1 MLKRIID
8 ILGWLGVALVVAAV
22 LVRALQ
28 PENVEV
34 WRGLAIAGLVT
45 IVLYVA
51 GQWREI
57 GEAFQRRQTRYGAL
71 SAASVLIVLGILAG
85 VNYIAH
91 RQNKRWD
98 LTAAQ
103 QFSLSDQTRKVLG
116 SLTQPLQIEVYSRT
130 DRFNEFRDR
139 LQEYGYASP
148 EVETSF
154 IDVDRERQRAVQNQ
168 ITAYDTVIV
177 RYGDRTERATGS
189 GEQELTNAIIK
200 AVEGKSKKVFF
211 VQGHREKDT
220 ASSDERS
227 GYNGI
232 AQAMTRDNF
241 VVEKLALAS
250 QPEVPA
256 DADLVVIAGPQVD
269 YLPQE
274 VAALTRYVEGGG
286 KVLALLDP
294 PDTPEAPPLTNLLGF
309 LQAWGFAT
317 GQDIVLDMVGQ
328 ATVGSPEVPVVAA
341 YPPHPIV
348 DTLNVITAFPAAQT
362 IVVST
367 AGGRTPQGF
376 LETSPQSFAKKD
388 LSVLRDGGQVTVDE
402 SKGDRRG
409 PLVIGAAISADAP
422 NAPPAEPDPASPGL
436 PPATRQSRL
445 VVVGDSDF
453 AANGSLGFGGNRDLF
468 MNALNWLAGAES
480 LISVRPRDPEDRR
493 ITLPPNGRGIT
504 VLVAT
509 AIPLLCFAAGIYTWW
524 RRR

>member
-28 PENVEV
+28 PANVDV
-34 WRGLAIAGLVT
+34 WRGLAIAGLVV
-45 IVLYVA
+45 ILIYVA

-57 GEAFQRRQTRYGAL
+57 AESFRRRQTRYGAL
-71 SAASVLIVLGILAG
+71 SIASVIIVLGILAG
-85 VNYIAH
+85 LNYVAH

-98 LTAAQ
+98 LTAGG

-116 SLTQPLQIEVYSRT
+116 GLTQPLRIEVYSRT

-139 LQEYGYASP
+139 LQEYRYASP
-148 EVETSF
+148 QVETTF
-154 IDVDRERQRAVQNQ
+154 IDVDRERQRALQSEV
-168 ITAYDTVIV
+168 TAYDTVIV
-177 RYGDRTERATGS
+177 RYGDRTERASGS

-200 AVEGKSKKVFF
+200 AVEGKSKKVYF

-220 ASSDERS
+220 VSSDERA

-241 VVEKLALAS
+241 VVEKLALAQ
-250 QPEVPA
+250 QPAVPA
-256 DADLVVIAGPQVD
+256 DADVVVIAGPRVD

-274 VAALTRYVEGGG
+274 VSAMSQYLDGGG
-286 KVLALLDP
+286 KLLVLLDP
-294 PDTPEAPPLTNLLGF
+294 PDGPDAAPLPNLTGLIG
-309 LQAWGFAT
+309 AWGFGA
-317 GQDIVLDMVGQ
+317 GGDIVLDMVGQ
-328 ATVGSPEVPVVAA
+328 ATIGSPEVPVVAA

-348 DTLNVITAFPAAQT
+348 DALNVITAFPAAQT
-362 IVVST
+362 VTVAG
-367 AGGRTPQGF
+367 AGGRTPQAF

-388 LSVLRDGGQVTVDE
+388 LAVLASGGQVTVDE
-402 SKGDRRG
+402 AKGDRRG

-422 NAPPAEPDPASPGL
+422 NAPPAEPDPSMPGAP
-436 PPATRQSRL
+436 PPARQSR
-445 VVVGDSDF
+445 VVVIGDSDF

-493 ITLPPNGRGIT
+493 ITLPPNGRGVT
-504 VLVAT
+504 LLVAS
-509 AIPLLCFAAGIYTWW
+509 AIPLFCFAAGVYTWW

>member
-1 MLKRIID
+1 MMKRIID

-45 IVLYVA
+45 ILLYVA

-85 VNYIAH
+85 LNYVAH

-116 SLTQPLQIEVYSRT
+116 SLAQPLQIEVYSRT
-130 DRFNEFRDR
+130 DRFAEFRDR
-139 LQEYGYASP
+139 LQEYRYASP
-148 EVETSF
+148 RVETSF

-177 RYGDRTERATGS
+177 RYGDRVERATGS
-189 GEQELTNAIIK
+189 TEQELTNAIIK
-200 AVEGKSKKVFF
+200 AVEGKSKKVYF

-227 GYNGI
+227 GYNAI

-241 VVEKLALAS
+241 VVEKLALAT

-256 DADLVVIAGPQVD
+256 DADVVVVAGPQVD

-274 VAALTRYVEGGG
+274 VAALKRYVEGGG
-286 KVLALLDP
+286 KLLALLDP
-294 PDTPEAPPLTNLLGF
+294 PEAADAPPLAHLMGF
-309 LQAWGFAT
+309 LQEWGFGA
-317 GQDIVLDMVGQ
+317 GRDVVLDMVGQ

-362 IVVST
+362 VTVST
-367 AGGRTPQGF
+367 AGGRTPQAF
-376 LETSPQSFAKKD
+376 LETSPQSFSKQD
-388 LSVLRDGGQVTVDE
+388 LAVLRTGGQVTVDE
-402 SKGDRRG
+402 AKGDRRG
-409 PLVIGAAISADAP
+409 PLVIGAALSADAP
-422 NAPPAEPDPASPGL
+422 NAPPAAADPAAPGA
-436 PPATRQSRL
+436 PPAPRQARL

-493 ITLPPNGRGIT
+493 ITLPPSGRGVT
-504 VLVAT
+504 VLVAA
-509 AIPLLCFAAGIYTWW
+509 AIPIACFAAGLYTWW